1 MADGAGGVPAGST
14 VGVGFGVS
22 WRQGQAVTDVA
33 ATPERLQSLFD
44 GLAAMLAAAREAERV
59 PAREHEAGLRAFF
72 AGLAPAISV
81 AVEAQRRLDRVAATR
96 FSVFHYFKENENL
109 VSGIFAD
116 LLRPDGSH
124 GQGTAFLR
132 LFLEEIDRGGKA
144 SIRGCGDYGSL
155 EHCAVYTEYPTDAGR
170 RVDIVLKLD
179 GKWIGIENKPWAGEQ
194 EDQLQ
199 HYLEFLQREKD
210 DRACVLYLSG
220 DGEPAET
227 IKDEDHYLTI
237 PYGKTKDGP
246 SVAHWVVE
254 CHRRCDAENVRWF
267 LKDLLK
273 YISRMFYT
281 EDSEKPL

>member
-1 MADGAGGVPAGST
+1 M
-14 VGVGFGVS
+14 
-22 WRQGQAVTDVA
+22 TDVA

-44 GLAAMLAAAREAERV
+44 GLAAKFAIEREAEKQ
-59 PAREHEAGLRAFF
+59 PARQHEADLRAFF

-81 AVEAQRRLDRVAATR
+81 AVEAQRRLDRVAATK

-124 GQGTAFLR
+124 GQGVAFLR

-144 SIRGCGDYGSL
+144 SIRGSADYVSL
-155 EHCAVYTEYPTDAGR
+155 ERCAVYTEYPTFAGR
-170 RVDIVLKLD
+170 RIDIVLKLD

-199 HYLEFLQREKD
+199 HYLKFLQWQDAE
-210 DRACVLYLSG
+210 ACVLYLSG
-220 DGEPAET
+220 RGGHAGT
-227 IKDEDHYLTI
+227 IKDVDHYLTI
-237 PYGKTKDGP
+237 PYGRTQEGP
-246 SVAHWVVE
+246 SVAHWVAE

-273 YISRMFYT
+273 YIGSNFDT
-281 EDSEKPL
+281 VEAL

>member
-1 MADGAGGVPAGST
+1 MADGAGGVPSGGT
-14 VGVGFGVS
+14 VGVGSGVS
-22 WRQGQAVTDVA
+22 WGQGQAVTNVT

-44 GLAAMLAAAREAERV
+44 GLAAELAAAREAEK
-59 PAREHEAGLRAFF
+59 ALASNLKADLRAFF

-81 AVEAQRRLDRVAATR
+81 AVEAQRRLDRVVATK

-124 GQGTAFLR
+124 GQGAAFLR
-132 LFLEEIDRGGKA
+132 LFLEEIDRGGKCR
-144 SIRGCGDYGSL
+144 IRSCGQYGGL
-155 EHCAVYTEYPTDAGR
+155 ERCSVYTEHPTCAGR

-179 GKWIGIENKPWAGEQ
+179 DKWIGIENKPWANEQ
-194 EDQLQ
+194 DNQLQ
-199 HYLEFLQREKD
+199 HYLEFLQRKD
-210 DRACVLYLSG
+210 AQACVLYLSG

-237 PYGKTKDGP
+237 PYGRTKDGP
-246 SVAHWVVE
+246 SVAHWVAE

-267 LKDLLK
+267 LKDLFK
-273 YISRMFYT
+273 YIARTFYA
-281 EDSEKPL
+281 ESPENAL